1 MFTSVS
7 SAIARPFKAHGLT
20 LILAAGALVTSVALG
35 CLGLE
40 LVRPAT
46 AEAKVSVIDTSGV
59 RRDTLFLGRGER
71 TIHIGRKG
79 EDDDT
84 TIVIRGGRHGKGG
97 HVEISQRG
105 IIVDDSDH
113 GGDVVRMGDD
123 IHVKP
128 GEVISG
134 DVVSIGGSVTID
146 GTVMGD
152 AVSIGGDMS
161 LGDSAVV
168 SGDAVSIGG
177 GVTKSAS
184 ARVGGESVQVGVK
197 LPSLWNIGKG
207 DADHVKKGHGVIKF
221 FFWVIFYL
229 VVFAFAAL
237 VIALGRDRIV
247 YASDYM
253 RKEPLITFLLG
264 MFSPLIFFIGM
275 ILLMITIIGIP
286 VALAVCFLYPVLVF
300 TGWVVAGY
308 RVGCSVRQT
317 RTLDVRTVF
326 MGLLVISAV
335 HMLAVVLRSMGVGGL
350 PTLLLGIIGYGASLL
365 AALIGLGA
373 ILGTRFRRPPLAS
386 DPMSYGPL
394 PPSPGPMMPPGPIV
408 TSTPPPA
415 AQG

>member
-1 MFTSVS
+1 MFATVS
-7 SAIARPFKAHGLT
+7 RVAARRVQAAGRT
-20 LILAAGALVTSVALG
+20 LILSAGLLATFASAGLLG
-35 CLGLE
+35 GFL
-40 LVRPAT
+40 AT
-46 AEAKVSVIDTSGV
+46 PEPAEAKVTVIDTTGV
-59 RRDTLFLGRGER
+59 RRDTLFLGSGAR
-71 TIHIGRKG
+71 TVHIGRKG
-79 EDDDT
+79 SGDDT
-84 TIVIRGGRHGKGG
+84 TIVIRTGRSGKGG

-128 GEVISG
+128 GEVVGG

-146 GTVMGD
+146 GTVLGD

-168 SGDAVSIGG
+168 AGDAVSIGG

-184 ARVGGESVQVGVK
+184 AKVGGESVQVGVK
-197 LPSLWNIGKG
+197 LPSLFNLGRG
-207 DADHVKKGHGVIKF
+207 DAEHVKKGHGLLKF
-221 FFWVIFYL
+221 FFWVVFYL

-237 VIALGRDRIV
+237 VIAVFRDRLV
-247 YASDYM
+247 YAGDYM

-264 MFSPLIFFIGM
+264 TFSPLIFFIGM

-286 VALAVCFLYPVLVF
+286 VAAAVAFLYPVLVF
-300 TGWVVAGY
+300 VGWVVAGY
-308 RVGCSVRQT
+308 RVGGSVRQT

-326 MGLLVISAV
+326 TGLLVISAV
-335 HMLAVVLRSMGVGGL
+335 HMLAIVMRSLGVGGL
-350 PTLLLGIIGYGASLL
+350 PTLLLGIVGYGASLL

-373 ILGTRFRRPPLAS
+373 ILGTRFRRPPLGP

-394 PPSPGPMMPPGPIV
+394 PPSPGPMMPSEPIV
-408 TSTPPPA
+408 TSTPPPSA
-415 AQG
+415 